1 MLTKVAKKSVKAGK
15 RVNTKHVDS
24 LIKNYKRQRWVQNSK
39 NLGKEDSL
47 SVWYSL
53 DELMSFMQTAKES
66 GSDGIRL
73 YFGVYDKETTE
84 DPSFEGRQTIVLV
97 ATKEKEIEKLYY
109 SIGEVA
115 EIFSVAPSLI
125 RFWES
130 EFELIKPKKNRK
142 GNRQFTKEDI
152 DNVRTIYH
160 LVKEKGF
167 TLQGAKEMLRND
179 TQAVRDKMEF
189 IDSLKRVRGFL
200 VELRE
205 RLHG

>member
-1 MLTKVAKKSVKAGK
+1 MA
-15 RVNTKHVDS
+15 
-24 LIKNYKRQRWVQNSK
+24 Y
-39 NLGKEDSL
+39 
-47 SVWYSL
+47 
-53 DELMSFMQTAKES
+53 
-66 GSDGIRL
+66 
-73 YFGVYDKETTE
+73 
-84 DPSFEGRQTIVLV
+84 
-97 ATKEKEIEKLYY
+97 KEKEIEKLYY

-115 EIFSVAPSLI
+115 EIFTVAPSLI

-130 EFELIKPKKNRK
+130 EFDLIKPKKNRK

-179 TQAVRDKMEF
+179 SQAVKDKMEML
-189 IDSLKRVRGFL
+189 DSLRSVRSFL

-205 RLHG
+205 KMH

>member
-1 MLTKVAKKSVKAGK
+1 MVLLLTLLNNMA
-15 RVNTKHVDS
+15 
-24 LIKNYKRQRWVQNSK
+24 Y
-39 NLGKEDSL
+39 
-47 SVWYSL
+47 
-53 DELMSFMQTAKES
+53 
-66 GSDGIRL
+66 
-73 YFGVYDKETTE
+73 
-84 DPSFEGRQTIVLV
+84 
-97 ATKEKEIEKLYY
+97 KEKEIEKLYY

-160 LVKEKGF
+160 LVKEKGY

-179 TQAVRDKMEF
+179 TQAVRDKMEC
-189 IDSLKRVRGFL
+189 IDSLNRVRGFL

-205 RLHG
+205 KMH

>member
-1 MLTKVAKKSVKAGK
+1 MA
-15 RVNTKHVDS
+15 
-24 LIKNYKRQRWVQNSK
+24 Y
-39 NLGKEDSL
+39 
-47 SVWYSL
+47 
-53 DELMSFMQTAKES
+53 
-66 GSDGIRL
+66 
-73 YFGVYDKETTE
+73 
-84 DPSFEGRQTIVLV
+84 
-97 ATKEKEIEKLYY
+97 KEKEIEKLYY

-115 EIFSVAPSLI
+115 EMFTVAPSLI

-130 EFELIKPKKNRK
+130 EFDLIKPKKNRK

-179 TQAVRDKMEF
+179 SQAVKDKMEML
-189 IDSLKRVRGFL
+189 DSLRNVRKFL

-205 RLHG
+205 KLH

>member
-1 MLTKVAKKSVKAGK
+1 MA
-15 RVNTKHVDS
+15 
-24 LIKNYKRQRWVQNSK
+24 Y
-39 NLGKEDSL
+39 
-47 SVWYSL
+47 
-53 DELMSFMQTAKES
+53 
-66 GSDGIRL
+66 
-73 YFGVYDKETTE
+73 
-84 DPSFEGRQTIVLV
+84 
-97 ATKEKEIEKLYY
+97 KEKEIEKLYY

-115 EIFSVAPSLI
+115 EIFTVAPSLI

-130 EFELIKPKKNRK
+130 EFDLIKPKKNRK

-179 TQAVRDKMEF
+179 SQAIKDKIEMV
-189 IDSLKRVRGFL
+189 DSLRNVRRFL

-205 RLHG
+205 KLH